1 MTDHTQNDAYLM
13 IAGPTAAGKSSLAL
27 ELAEQV
33 NGEIINADSM
43 QLYADLRVIT
53 ARPDAE
59 EELRVPITFTVW
71 LMVVSEP
78 RLRRGLKWPL
88 QRWLKFAAVAACQ
101 SSSVGPGCIC
111 QPVSLA
117 SRRSQ
122 MCQTMFINPV
132 CRIFRMGRC
141 CLSRGAGCAGC

>member
-59 EELRVPITFTVW
+59 EERRSITFTVW

-78 RLRRGLKWPL
+78 RLRRGKY
-88 QRWLKFAAVAACQ
+88 
-101 SSSVGPGCIC
+101 
-111 QPVSLA
+111 
-117 SRRSQ
+117 RRSD
-122 MCQTMFINPV
+122 
-132 CRIFRMGRC
+132 G
-141 CLSRGAGCAGC
+141 